1 MTREKQLETLHKI
14 RELNFNIAWNND
26 ELRREQNRCF
36 PSPPAAPTMPEIR
49 KSYPVVKSNR
59 KYDWKTSFGVAGAG
73 ILLSIMF
80 ITISSIIPIGFF
92 WYLSSLANIFFA
104 CAAIIWPIGFTVWW
118 YEKRKQ
124 DVNNILNSAEYKAKC
139 AQIDLEYKAAVE
151 KATNTYNNA
160 VHEYKTVTIPKYEEE
175 KRKFEEVRN
184 SAVQE
189 LKHKLEEDNKELDFL
204 YDSTKI
210 LPSPY
215 RSVNAIEFITNY
227 MDTSDASIED
237 AILSYDR
244 NLQLDLDNQK
254 LSEQIRENDIKDRM
268 ANAQEAANDIAERNN
283 EIAEQTRR
291 DANRAA
297 FIAAVQRHNTNKHLK
312 RM

>member
-1 MTREKQLETLHKI
+1 M
-14 RELNFNIAWNND
+14 
-26 ELRREQNRCF
+26 
-36 PSPPAAPTMPEIR
+36 
-49 KSYPVVKSNR
+49 
-59 KYDWKTSFGVAGAG
+59 
-73 ILLSIMF
+73 
-80 ITISSIIPIGFF
+80 
-92 WYLSSLANIFFA
+92 
-104 CAAIIWPIGFTVWW
+104 
-118 YEKRKQ
+118 
-124 DVNNILNSAEYKAKC
+124 
-139 AQIDLEYKAAVE
+139 
-151 KATNTYNNA
+151 
-160 VHEYKTVTIPKYEEE
+160 
-175 KRKFEEVRN
+175 
-184 SAVQE
+184 
-189 LKHKLEEDNKELDFL
+189 KHKLSEDEAELDFL

-215 RSVNAIEFITNY
+215 RSIKAIEFITNY
-227 MDTSDASIED
+227 MDTSDASLED